1 MPSAT
6 VSATGGVL
14 MDIVLYILFLWFVV
28 TVISFIVGMINRQ
41 SCCTGPQNSYEHFQD
56 ANTVDNHIY
65 TSLIKMTVTFD
76 QYTQNLQSTI
86 NETGSMKAQTC
97 SIYEGVRDKFVKSTS
112 SEAPDQSEY
121 QLPPQQQKL
130 LRLNRAKNSE
140 NTWANQIALYK
151 WKHQEGGML
160 DCTQIN
166 AETQAKAAAAKS
178 AKSAKAPK
186 TEAEAEAEIADAA
199 EGFQNAVA
207 VAPAT
212 LAAAAD
218 TLQGKI
224 SIFNQ
229 LLGSPVVKGWI
240 ADCVGIRGTANYLN
254 MYINNIQVNSM
265 IDKCIAKKT
274 NVPGFKV
281 KSGEDQEKITNGA
294 KFDCQL
300 EQMKNGPRIE
310 NFQDYVNTQFSFPVP
325 FPTSGLTPAQID
337 YYKILSGGQD
347 SLTKFSQMVGTNYQ
361 TAIASYRRMNNTNN
375 TYITYR
381 KQVDSV
387 QESNYNK
394 EQAQSLNS

>member
-28 TVISFIVGMINRQ
+28 TVIAFIVGMINRQ

-65 TSLIKMTVTFD
+65 ASLTKMTATFD
-76 QYTQNLQSTI
+76 QYTQNLQNTI

-97 SIYEGVRDKFVKSTS
+97 SIYESVHDKFIKSTS
-112 SEAPDQSEY
+112 SEAPDNSEY
-121 QLPPQQQKL
+121 QLPPAQQKL
-130 LRLNRAKNSE
+130 LRLNRAKNAE

-166 AETQAKAAAAKS
+166 AETQAKAAAAKAAA
-178 AKSAKAPK
+178 AKVTKAPE
-186 TEAEAEAEIADAA
+186 TEAEVEAEAEPA
-199 EGFQNAVA
+199 EGFQNAA
-207 VAPAT
+207 VAPAS
-212 LAAAAD
+212 LASAAN

-224 SIFNQ
+224 AIFYQ
-229 LLGSPVVKGWI
+229 LLGSPVVKEWI

-254 MYINNIQVNSM
+254 MYINNTQVNAE
-265 IDKCIAKKT
+265 IQKCVANYTKNKK
-274 NVPGFKV
+274 GFKEESEEEQN
-281 KSGEDQEKITNGA
+281 KDTDGA
-294 KFDCQL
+294 NMICNLQFGKNL
-300 EQMKNGPRIE
+300 ES
-310 NFQDYVNTQFSFPVP
+310 FQDPPYVNTQFSFPVP
-325 FPTSGLTPAQID
+325 FPTSGLTPTQID

-361 TAIASYRRMNNTNN
+361 SAVASYRRMNNTNN
-375 TYITYR
+375 TYIAY
-381 KQVDSV
+381 KNQIDSV
-387 QESNYNK
+387 QESNYKK